1 MKRAEL
7 SIFLILF
14 LLPFFQTGGEV
25 LWAQSYPQDDAWY
38 REAYRKLFF
47 DYHTY
52 QAALNVASRFDA
64 DHWANQLENA
74 HVQAV
79 SLHAYC
85 NYGWR
90 YYRKGKTGYVHPG
103 LPEGLDMVEEVMQA
117 CHKRGIRVIAYF
129 NVHGGEAMD
138 QYHPEWL
145 STNEKGEKRKG
156 VVSLFSPYFDE
167 FLLPL
172 LEEFSV
178 NYQVDGIFFDF
189 LRIDN
194 PDDQQAR
201 RQFVLKTGRVY
212 PESPE
217 SPSWREYIQWLL
229 EEGKRK
235 RRQAMDALHKGN
247 PDVLVAFNWS
257 YSFLQ
262 PEIPPDQ
269 VGFLS
274 MDIEPEDQVFEASVI
289 GKYWAT
295 FDKPFDIMNS
305 AFLQWWGDWGVKPA
319 ETMKQECAAVMANG
333 GRTWIGYQIR
343 PEYFVED
350 ALMKE
355 FRKTFEF
362 VKEREDFCKEMTP
375 VPNIAILHSS
385 SIHFKADPVL
395 AFYSSGLQSLRGA
408 IKMLMEIGQ
417 PFHILNEEIL
427 LENIDRYQVVILP
440 DQRYIGDKLAEAL
453 RDFVDRGGSLIGTV
467 LTGTQDEEYRSTGKY
482 LLGDLFGVRL
492 AGNYAYD
499 HSYIDIKEQDLKNDV
514 LDMAQQAYGDCALIE
529 ADSARVLADLWE
541 PLLMKDGRYVH
552 LSSPPG
558 RYTGHPAITHN
569 QYGKGQAVFLSNDIF
584 YAYAHRSQ
592 WNLKNLFRNILNM
605 INPEKLIEVEAPG
618 MVEVVLTRNGPVTQ
632 VHLVN
637 HYREKALDGA
647 ISLVEKVVPV
657 YDIRL
662 RVRKASEPDSVILQP
677 DGTVLDWS
685 YREGYVTFRIPE
697 LEIYSIIEI
706 R

>member
-1 MKRAEL
+1 MKRTAFNM
-7 SIFLILF
+7 FLII
-14 LLPFFQTGGEV
+14 LLLSFFQAGNPV
-25 LWAQSYPQDDAWY
+25 LLAQSYQKNDEWY
-38 REAYRKLFF
+38 RNAYRKLFF

-52 QAALNVASRFDA
+52 QAALNVASCFDA
-64 DHWANQLENA
+64 ERWAEQLEKT

-117 CHKRGIRVIAYF
+117 CQKKGIRVIAYF

-138 QYHPEWL
+138 QYHPEWI

-156 VVSLFSPYFDE
+156 IVSLFSPYFEE

-172 LEEFSV
+172 LEEFSF
-178 NYQVDGIFFDF
+178 NYQLDGVFFDF

-194 PDDQQAR
+194 PDDRHAKE
-201 RQFVLKTGRVY
+201 QFVKETGKTY
-212 PESPE
+212 PES
-217 SPSWREYIQWLL
+217 SFSLSWRDYIQWLL
-229 EEGKRK
+229 EAGKRK

-257 YSFLQ
+257 YNYLQ

-274 MDIEPEDQVFEASVI
+274 MDIEPEDQVFEASFI
-289 GKYWAT
+289 GKYWNT

-350 ALMKE
+350 ALMNE

-362 VKEREDFCKEMTP
+362 VEEREEFCKGMTP
-375 VPNIAILHSS
+375 VPNIAVLHSS
-385 SIHFKADPVL
+385 AIHFKSDPIL
-395 AFYSSGLQSLRGA
+395 AFYNSGLKSLRGA
-408 IKMLMEIGQ
+408 CRMLLEIGQ
-417 PFHILNEEIL
+417 PFHILNEEVL
-427 LENIDRYQVVILP
+427 LQNIDQYQVVILP
-440 DQRYIGDKLAEAL
+440 DQRYLSEKLAEAL
-453 RDFVDRGGSLIGTV
+453 QHFVRRGGSLIGTV
-467 LTGTQDEEYRSTGKY
+467 LTGTQDEEYQSTGEY
-482 LLGDLFGVRL
+482 QLGDLFGIKLV
-492 AGNYAYD
+492 GNYAFD
-499 HSYIDIKEQDLKNDV
+499 HSYIDVKEASLKKDV
-514 LDMAQQAYGDCALIE
+514 LDMAQQAYGECVLIE
-529 ADSARVLADLWE
+529 AGSARVLADLWE

-552 LSSPPG
+552 MSSPPG
-558 RYTGHPAITHN
+558 KYTGHPAITLN

-592 WNLKNLFRNILNM
+592 WNLKNLFKNILVM

-618 MVEVVLTRNGPVTQ
+618 MVEVVLTAKDHMTQ

-637 HYREKALDGA
+637 HYKEKALEGA
-647 ISLVEKVVPV
+647 IAIAENILPV
-657 YDIRL
+657 YNIDIK
-662 RVRKASEPDSVILQP
+662 VKKESEPASVRLQP
-677 DGTVLDWS
+677 DGTKLDWS
-685 YREGYVTFRIPE
+685 YQDGYVSFRLPK

>member
-1 MKRAEL
+1 MQKVAF
-7 SIFLILF
+7 SILLILS
-14 LLPFFQTGGEV
+14 LLPFSRTTVSG
-25 LWAQSYPQDDAWY
+25 LWAQSRQQDDEWY

-52 QAALNVASRFDA
+52 KAAMNVASRFDA
-64 DHWANQLENA
+64 DRWAEQLVKA

-90 YYRKGKTGYVHPG
+90 YYRKGNTGYVHPG
-103 LPEGLDMVEEVMQA
+103 LPDGLDMVEEVMQA
-117 CHKRGIRVIAYF
+117 CHRRGIRVIAYF

-138 QYHPEWL
+138 QYHPEWI
-145 STNEKGEKRKG
+145 STNAKGEKRKG
-156 VVSLFSPYFDE
+156 IVSLFSPYFEE

-178 NYQVDGIFFDF
+178 NYQVDGVFFDF

-201 RQFVLKTGRVY
+201 QKFVLSTGKAY
-212 PESPE
+212 PESAD
-217 SPSWREYIQWLL
+217 SPSWKDYIQWLL
-229 EEGKRK
+229 EEGRRK
-235 RRQAMDALHKGN
+235 RGQAMEALHRGN

-257 YSFLQ
+257 YNFLQ
-262 PEIPPDQ
+262 PEIPPEE

-274 MDIEPEDQVFEASVI
+274 MDIEPEDQAFEASFT

-319 ETMKQECAAVMANG
+319 VTMKQECAAILANG

-350 ALMKE
+350 ALMNE
-355 FRKTFEF
+355 FRNTFEF
-362 VKEREDFCKEMTP
+362 VKEREGFCEGMAP

-385 SIHFKADPVL
+385 SIHFKTEPIL
-395 AFYSSGLQSLRGA
+395 AFYSSGLKSLRGA
-408 IKMLMEIGQ
+408 SKMLMELGQ
-417 PFHILNEEIL
+417 PFHILNEEVL
-427 LENIDRYQVVILP
+427 LENINRYRVVILP
-440 DQRYIGDKLAEAL
+440 DQRYIGERLASAL
-453 RDFVDRGGSLIGTV
+453 RNFVERGGRLIGTV
-467 LTGTQDEEYRSTGKY
+467 LTATQDEEYRPAGKY
-482 LLGDLFGVRL
+482 LLGDLFGVGL
-492 AGNYAYD
+492 VGNYAYE
-499 HSYIDIKEQDLKNDV
+499 HSFIDIREPGLKKEV
-514 LDMAQQAYGDCALIE
+514 LDMAQQAYGDCALME
-529 ADSARVLADLWE
+529 AGSARVLADLWE

-558 RYTGHPAITHN
+558 KYTGHPAVTLN
-569 QYGKGQAVFLSNDIF
+569 QYGRGQAVFLSNDIF

-592 WNLKNLFRNILNM
+592 WNLKNLFGNILTM
-605 INPEKLIEVEAPG
+605 IDPEKLIEVEAPG
-618 MVEVVLTRNGPVTQ
+618 MVEVVLNGKGPVTQ

-647 ISLVEKVVPV
+647 ITLVEKIVPV
-657 YDIRL
+657 YDIGVKFKRE
-662 RVRKASEPDSVILQP
+662 SEPVSVILQP
-677 DGTVLDWS
+677 GGVQLDWN